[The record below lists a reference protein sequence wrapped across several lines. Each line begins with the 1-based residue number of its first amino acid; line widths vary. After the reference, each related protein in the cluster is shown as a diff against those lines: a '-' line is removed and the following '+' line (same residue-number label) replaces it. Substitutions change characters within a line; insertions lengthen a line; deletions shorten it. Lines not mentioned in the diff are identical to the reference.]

1 MKEPKT
7 TPSSAKA
14 PASWIAS
21 RSRPAIALILG
32 GAIVVAVGAAWI
44 ALDYWRNSSKSGIL
58 VFHLCIG
65 ADPKLCPNDAT
76 FVRNEG
82 EDTMTKWAQKQCTG
96 YKARR
101 IIINDG
107 PTKDCGCSLVDV
119 TCSSE

>member
-1 MKEPKT
+1 MKETKP
-7 TPSSAKA
+7 TPAGAKPPGSS
-14 PASWIAS
+14 IAS
-21 RSRPAIALILG
+21 RRRLPPALVLGAALV
-32 GAIVVAVGAAWI
+32 VVAGAAW
-44 ALDYWRNSSKSGIL
+44 AVFSYWASSQKKSEVL

-65 ADPKLCPNDAT
+65 ADQKLCPNDAT

-82 EDTMTKWAQKQCTG
+82 EDTLTKWAQRQCTG

-107 PTKDCGCSLVDV
+107 PKDCGCSLADV